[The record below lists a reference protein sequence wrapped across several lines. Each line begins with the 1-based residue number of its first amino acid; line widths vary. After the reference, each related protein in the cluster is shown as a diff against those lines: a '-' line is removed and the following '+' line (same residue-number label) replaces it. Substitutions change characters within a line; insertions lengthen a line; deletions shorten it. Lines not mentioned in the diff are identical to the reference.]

1 MIVESSLILK
11 HDVDV
16 RQEKILLNDN
26 VYINHDFTSEAI
38 IQLCLSD
45 ARKNIILLNGDLQC
59 DADRYWLCL
68 LKEGIA

>member
-45 ARKNIILLNGDLQC
+45 ARKNIILLNEDLQC